1 MRAAV
6 LSALAA
12 LAFGCGRGSERHEA
26 AKPPVVPGVETV
38 AAAVASVHDAVRAF
52 GVVAA
57 ESEPPDVRDARAQ
70 LADAEAKHQLAEQ
83 QVRRLEELAQ
93 GAVAPRKELEAA
105 RADLASTAAA
115 AERARHVLAAFGMNP
130 ASAPLGADEGWAIA
144 QVVQSDITRVQART
158 PARLTCDAYPGRSF
172 DGQVDAAPTY
182 VDPTSRTAPVRV
194 RVKDPEHLL
203 RPGMTGGVT
212 IEVGAAREAVMVPS
226 SAVVRDG
233 TQSLVF
239 VEETDG
245 KYVPRPIEL
254 GVSRDGQV
262 EAASGVKSGER
273 VVTTGAASL
282 LSATQL
288 PAGGEEE

>member
-115 AERARHVLAAFGMNP
+115 ADRARHVLAAFGMNP

-172 DGQVDAAPTY
+172 DGQVEIGRAH
-182 VDPTSRTAPVRV
+182 V
-194 RVKDPEHLL
+194 
-203 RPGMTGGVT
+203 
-212 IEVGAAREAVMVPS
+212 
-226 SAVVRDG
+226 
-233 TQSLVF
+233 
-239 VEETDG
+239 
-245 KYVPRPIEL
+245 
-254 GVSRDGQV
+254 
-262 EAASGVKSGER
+262 
-273 VVTTGAASL
+273 
-282 LSATQL
+282 
-288 PAGGEEE
+288 